1 MDIFQGSK
9 ELEDA
14 ALKGIEWGLFLR
26 HDLASPIQSFMILHC
41 GAKKVMRVI
50 VDDENPLSVA
60 KKLLETEEESFNY
73 VTIGAEVALKGR
85 DGNKVDAILVEAY
98 DVSLE
103 KGISLCQS
111 FKGKEDGEF
120 QKIGHINL
128 VSQPELGI
136 PTREKVETEEPEPT
150 ALNGIQTKDDN
161 GLVNHVS
168 MLTDT
173 DSFQLAYEARKYLRA
188 KLSDET
194 AYEYSGKFEI
204 IITPNEK
211 IHREFLDF
219 MLRNV
224 YSEIVQGEEGS
235 HWEESTNRK
244 LDVTIKYDEDIVVEK
259 EEDEEVG
266 VDSLLGKPTSSD
278 SAGKSGCMGA
288 IAFISIGLFIVY
300 MFI

>member
-26 HDLASPIQSFMILHC
+26 HDMASPIQSFMILHC
-41 GAKKVMRVI
+41 GGKKTMRVI
-50 VDDENPLSVA
+50 VDDENPMATA
-60 KKLLETEEESFNY
+60 KKLLENEEEPFNY
-73 VTIGAEVALKGR
+73 VTIGAEVALKGK
-85 DGNKVDAILVEAY
+85 DGDKVDAILVEAF

-111 FKGKEDGEF
+111 FRGKEDGEF
-120 QKIGHINL
+120 QKIGHINF

-136 PTREKVETEEPEPT
+136 PVREKVETEEVEPT
-150 ALNGIQTKDDN
+150 AVNGIQTQNDD
-161 GLVNHVS
+161 GLVNHVA
-168 MLTDT
+168 MFT
-173 DSFQLAYEARKYLRA
+173 DSDAFQIGYETRKYLRA
-188 KLSDET
+188 KLSDEK
-194 AYEYSGKFEI
+194 AYEHSGKFELI
-204 IITPNEK
+204 VTPNEK

-224 YSEIVQGEEGS
+224 FTEIAQGEDGQ

-244 LDVTIKYDEDIVVEK
+244 LDVVIKYDEEIVAEK
-259 EEDEEVG
+259 DEEDEVG
-266 VDSLLGKPTSSD
+266 VDSLLGKSPSNSGE
-278 SAGKSGCMGA
+278 GKSGCMGA
-288 IAFISIGLFIVY
+288 VAFISAGLFIVY